1 MSRIILTESE
11 ISRIRSLYNLNEESN
26 KADFGYG
33 YNGKPAGQDIFDY
46 IREWEGFVKHVYDD
60 GYYPPK
66 RYYISKGRPKGTL
79 TIGYGTTNP
88 SEIEKYLNKNITEEE
103 KNITEEEA
111 KELSRKDINKAA
123 EYVKEWQSQNPD
135 KRKLTK
141 GMYMAL
147 IDMAYNRGRTNFL
160 QSGVLTQIDNGNYKE
175 AANTIYPAGSGIW
188 GHKDRLIT
196 DKKLF
201 CQEGVCD

>member
-26 KADFGYG
+26 KADFVYG
-33 YNGKPAGQDIFDY
+33 YHGKRAGQEIFDY
-46 IREWEGFVKHVYDD
+46 IREWEGFVEYVYDD
-60 GYYPPK
+60 GYYPPQ
-66 RYYISKGRPKGTL
+66 RYDSSKGRPKGTL

-88 SEIEKYLNKNITEEE
+88 SIIEQYLDKKITE
-103 KNITEEEA
+103 KEA
-111 KELSRKDINKAA
+111 KDLSADDINEAA
-123 EYVKEWQSQNPD
+123 QYVKEWQSKNPD

-160 QSGVLTQIDNGNYKE
+160 QSGVLKQIDNGNYKE
-175 AANTIYPAGSGIW
+175 AANTIYPAGLGIW
-188 GHKDRLIT
+188 GNEDRLIT

-201 CQEGVCD
+201 CREGVCE

>member
-33 YNGKPAGQDIFDY
+33 YNGKRAGQDIFDH
-46 IREWEGFVKHVYDD
+46 IRQYEKFVPYVYDD

-66 RYYISKGRPKGTL
+66 PYDSSKGRPKGRL
-79 TIGYGTTNP
+79 TIGYGTTN
-88 SEIEKYLNKNITEEE
+88 SSIINQYLNKEMTE
-103 KNITEEEA
+103 KEA
-111 KELSRKDINKAA
+111 KILSAEDINKAA
-123 EYVKEWQSQNPD
+123 KDVKEWQSKNSD

-160 QSGVLTQIDNGNYKE
+160 QSGVLKQIDNGNYKE